1 MEYVNVKINAK
12 IGGDD
17 VPSVEESEISQSIE
31 SVNGCDDFMSEFG
44 ESTCSGENVYDIF
57 QNEDEMLTEE

>member
-1 MEYVNVKINAK
+1 MNVKINAK

-31 SVNGCDDFMSEFG
+31 SVNGCDDFLSEFG

-57 QNEDEMLTEE
+57 